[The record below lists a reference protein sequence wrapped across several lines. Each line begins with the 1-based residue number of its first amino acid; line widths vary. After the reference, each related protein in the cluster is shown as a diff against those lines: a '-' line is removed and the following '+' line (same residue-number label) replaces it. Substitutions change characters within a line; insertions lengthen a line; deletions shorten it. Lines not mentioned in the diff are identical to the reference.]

1 MQADVDY
8 LLGLSRE
15 DIESTF
21 QVSGKQGKDGI
32 TFIGKGPNGHEFA
45 MKLFRKRKAIKPIQ
59 REVDLQEMAAAERV
73 APRVY
78 GFNPDTKFIVME
90 KMSENIVQW
99 KRRLHGDAKITLN
112 EDIQA
117 QLYALMLRLDKA
129 AVLQNDGN
137 PLNLMF
143 NENMRLFVIDYGLS
157 KKIKKTQLN
166 KFGPYVNL
174 DLGLWSFEMN
184 LKKYGVAMPKIK
196 QIYRE
201 YRTDPQNYV
210 IDSKFRRRG
219 EALLIQRDVSPSSPV
234 IAKGY
239 PLGLKSPPA
248 AMGFVPNSSAAGN
261 TGFAMSTGAG
271 GIVSG
276 SFTDPAAT
284 VKKKAAPKK
293 KAATPKSIIDE
304 ESIRFTFERYLIGR
318 KGRKEKS
325 FKGELIGLL
334 KNGLYEI
341 EYKTKDASGKKV
353 KTRAQISKYQMTPAP
368 KDKAMAVLVIQNIIG
383 LLNGDI
389 QVPSGKVFW
398 NKFAGLLTTSAL
410 RPYMG
415 AQIGTTSLVDFV
427 LMLPKK
433 PTDTAMKSFLSN
445 KSDVTMWLQFLYV
458 LAKNYLDINLML
470 TIGTS
475 GI

>member
-1 MQADVDY
+1 MGVSYIMQADIDY
-8 LLGLSRE
+8 LLALSRQ
-15 DIESTF
+15 DIETSF

-59 REVDLQEMAAAERV
+59 KEVDLQKMAAAKRV

-78 GFNPDTKFIVME
+78 GFNPNTKFIIME

-99 KRRLHGDAKITLN
+99 KRRLYGDATITLH

-117 QLYALMLRLDKA
+117 QLYALMLRLDSA
-129 AVLQNDGN
+129 GVLQNDGN

-143 NENMRLFVIDYGLS
+143 NANERLFVIDYGLS
-157 KKIKKTQLN
+157 KKISKKLKN
-166 KFGPYVNL
+166 KYGPYVNI

-184 LKKYGVAMPKIK
+184 LKKYKILMPKIK
-196 QIYRE
+196 QIIGE
-201 YRTDPQNYV
+201 YRSDVQGYV
-210 IDSKFRRRG
+210 IDSDFQRRG
-219 EALLIQRDVSPSSPV
+219 EALLIQRDVSTVS
-234 IAKGY
+234 GY
-239 PLGLKSPPA
+239 PLDSSPPA
-248 AMGFVPNSSAAGN
+248 PTVTKK
-261 TGFAMSTGAG
+261 TGGKIFAMSAGAG

-284 VKKKAAPKK
+284 VKKKAA
-293 KAATPKSIIDE
+293 TPKSIMDN
-304 ESIRFTFERYLIGR
+304 ESIRFTFERYLF
-318 KGRKEKS
+318 KEKS

-353 KTRAQISKYQMTPAP
+353 KARAQISKYQWTIFVP
-368 KDKAMAVLVIQNIIG
+368 KEKAMAILVIQNIIG

-389 QVPSGKVFW
+389 QVSSGKIFW
-398 NKFAGLLTTSAL
+398 NKIADLLKTQAL

-415 AQIGTTSLVDFV
+415 VQIDTTDLVDFV
-427 LMLPKK
+427 LVLPKK

-445 KSDVTMWLQFLYV
+445 KPEVKRWLGFFYV
-458 LAKNYLDINLML
+458 LAANYLDINLMF

-475 GI
+475 GL